1 MNFNSNDKIENSTIS
16 DEIDLKKLVDTLIRN
31 KKSIGICGLTGLFIG
46 GLIAFNTKRVW
57 QGEFQI
63 VLDSPSS
70 DSIGNSLSISSSFA
84 DLAGFRPT
92 SSNPLKTEV
101 EILKSPSV
109 LMNVFEFVKSQREL
123 NNQKSE
129 RLRFSSWKKN
139 LDIGLEK
146 GTSVL
151 NITYEDKN
159 KQMIVPTLRRISRTY
174 QEYSGSN
181 RLRQIDLSVNYFRD
195 QISIYKDK
203 SIQSQKNAQQFAI
216 DHDLSVLQA
225 RSESEVQL
233 PNVINIESIRVRAAN
248 EIRYIDQ
255 QLEKVKEL
263 EFDSDEIRYFTSTI
277 PSLVEPYSRVRD
289 IEFTLVEA
297 RQSYKENDITVKNL
311 IKQKNS
317 AIKFLKEEITGVL
330 LANKVDAQARLNSSE
345 RPKGVLIKYK
355 ELVNNVI
362 RDKETLEKLENNY
375 RAILLEKARIED
387 PWKLITKPILLPFPI
402 APNRKNILALG
413 LISGSLLGIGGV
425 LINEKRKDII
435 YSVDEIKTFC
445 NWPLIANLTTP
456 KDKSWDE
463 FFHLMSSGSLQSDDS
478 NIVLLA
484 LDKIDEKLVSE
495 IKKGFYKVS
504 NDYKLDIVNDIIG
517 LSGYTST
524 ILIVSLGIT
533 KKEELIK
540 LEKKLLLNKKKILGI
555 LSLS

>member
-277 PSLVEPYSRVRD
+277 PSLVELYSRVRD
-289 IEFTLVEA
+289 IEFTLAEA

>member
-203 SIQSQKNAQQFAI
+203 SIQSQKNAQQFA
-216 DHDLSVLQA
+216 
-225 RSESEVQL
+225 
-233 PNVINIESIRVRAAN
+233 
-248 EIRYIDQ
+248 
-255 QLEKVKEL
+255 
-263 EFDSDEIRYFTSTI
+263 
-277 PSLVEPYSRVRD
+277 
-289 IEFTLVEA
+289 
-297 RQSYKENDITVKNL
+297 
-311 IKQKNS
+311 
-317 AIKFLKEEITGVL
+317 
-330 LANKVDAQARLNSSE
+330 
-345 RPKGVLIKYK
+345 
-355 ELVNNVI
+355 
-362 RDKETLEKLENNY
+362 
-375 RAILLEKARIED
+375 
-387 PWKLITKPILLPFPI
+387 
-402 APNRKNILALG
+402 
-413 LISGSLLGIGGV
+413 
-425 LINEKRKDII
+425 
-435 YSVDEIKTFC
+435 
-445 NWPLIANLTTP
+445 
-456 KDKSWDE
+456 
-463 FFHLMSSGSLQSDDS
+463 
-478 NIVLLA
+478 
-484 LDKIDEKLVSE
+484 
-495 IKKGFYKVS
+495 
-504 NDYKLDIVNDIIG
+504 
-517 LSGYTST
+517 
-524 ILIVSLGIT
+524 
-533 KKEELIK
+533 
-540 LEKKLLLNKKKILGI
+540 
-555 LSLS
+555 